1 MGTERNSAAPRTYRA
16 GGWEHPTFA
25 DIEVRRLLAGDRM
38 MLTPMIH
45 SKKPA
50 AGTNGDGLDFVLL
63 MATPPQEKGKV
74 DVHIRDNQA

>member
-1 MGTERNSAAPRTYRA
+1 MPAIT
-16 GGWEHPTFA
+16 
-25 DIEVRRLLAGDRM
+25 
-38 MLTPMIH
+38 LTL
-45 SKKPA
+45 KRKAA